1 MDASTIK
8 QTLAKKD
15 IRLSDISRDLGIKL
29 PSVSQVIHGRRPSRR
44 VSQAIADAIGLPLEE
59 VFPKYRKESQSH
71 RTGAR
76 EAA

>member
-44 VSQAIADAIGLPLEE
+44 VSQAIADAMGMPLEE
-59 VFPKYRKESQSH
+59 VFPKYRRDK
-71 RTGAR
+71 